1 LFSCCA
7 ENFFEYAL
15 ELFANSGHTDAIQ
28 AEFINHSA
36 KQFFYLDCGKHVY
49 LSRNQRK
56 IFTRC
61 DNISRLFTF
70 NTVTFFSI
78 NLSVPR
84 SDRSQTAHNI
94 HSLIQSVVDDQ
105 ATICLFRHADKIM
118 FSFAG
123 YNFGCILSDWYSNE
137 DEFFDKLNIANMTIA
152 NAEEYFLDFVS
163 LFIREYYFF
172 KSLPKLYE
180 TLQLKLF
187 FYRDDFNESFDCNED
202 YVEYTKPLPKKS
214 ADNDEFYLFFQESE
228 IVKTTSSDEQQTES
242 EDELDL
248 SEIDDKVF
256 DDPELLLEYIEKFSD
271 KTNAG
276 S

>member
-1 LFSCCA
+1 
-7 ENFFEYAL
+7 
-15 ELFANSGHTDAIQ
+15 
-28 AEFINHSA
+28 
-36 KQFFYLDCGKHVY
+36 
-49 LSRNQRK
+49 
-56 IFTRC
+56 
-61 DNISRLFTF
+61 
-70 NTVTFFSI
+70 
-78 NLSVPR
+78 
-84 SDRSQTAHNI
+84 
-94 HSLIQSVVDDQ
+94 
-105 ATICLFRHADKIM
+105 M
-118 FSFAG
+118 
-123 YNFGCILSDWYSNE
+123 
-137 DEFFDKLNIANMTIA
+137 
-152 NAEEYFLDFVS
+152 
-163 LFIREYYFF
+163 
-172 KSLPKLYE
+172 YE